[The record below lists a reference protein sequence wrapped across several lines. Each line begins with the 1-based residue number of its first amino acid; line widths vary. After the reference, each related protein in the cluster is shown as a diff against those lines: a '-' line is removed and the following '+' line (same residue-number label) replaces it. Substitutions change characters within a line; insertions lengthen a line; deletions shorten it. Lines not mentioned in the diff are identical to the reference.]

1 MKILIHI
8 SVAVG
13 SEKCSA
19 TLDFGVLFPKLTHDV
34 EYERYGRAS
43 GKCSFHLHH
52 EGHCFPVPV
61 RCVALRFVTIN
72 QTHYHVVVTSQT
84 TRPVDHT
91 DHCICCHFPFALY
104 SQHCSFP
111 KTPSKT

>member
-1 MKILIHI
+1 MVQVQIPRKQRRVLKKIKKILKNPHTFFFSLMKILIHI

-61 RCVALRFVTIN
+61 RCV
-72 QTHYHVVVTSQT
+72 S
-84 TRPVDHT
+84 
-91 DHCICCHFPFALY
+91 
-104 SQHCSFP
+104 
-111 KTPSKT
+111 